1 MQVDVGKLYLV
12 LIQEIDF
19 YFLGHQFKIQW
30 LSFGLCCILLCQSY
44 LIIMNSF
51 KNGFLKILNNTQW
64 IKVNSINISFAVF
77 ILFFNLSCWE
87 DLRKMLNRKLLQRLK
102 NLFIVIWLIGKEF
115 FTIEL
120 NQKFQHKTC
129 LCSLKTKQ
137 KLKIWWI
144 LLCNS
149 GKFAITL
156 IYLKGE

>member
-1 MQVDVGKLYLV
+1 MRADVGKLYLV
-12 LIQEIDF
+12 LTQEIGS
-19 YFLGHQFKIQW
+19 YFRERRFKIRW
-30 LSFGLCCILLCQSY
+30 LSFGLCYILLCQSY
-44 LIIMNSF
+44 LIIMSSF

-64 IKVNSINISFAVF
+64 IKVNSINISSAVF

-129 LCSLKTKQ
+129 LCSLKTKL

-149 GKFAITL
+149 EKFAITL

>member
-1 MQVDVGKLYLV
+1 MRADVGKLYLV
-12 LIQEIDF
+12 LTQEIGS
-19 YFLGHQFKIQW
+19 YFQERRFKIRW

-44 LIIMNSF
+44 LIIMSSF

-64 IKVNSINISFAVF
+64 IKVNSINISSAVF

-129 LCSLKTKQ
+129 LCSLKTKL

-149 GKFAITL
+149 EKFAITL